1 MIRRVLERPCT
12 LAMLI
17 GFQFAFMVYFSFGG
31 LRSLASIFGR
41 SSEPSFDYSRTHD
54 VYTNLTRIQGTLHPG
69 TQDGGLPP
77 WCPEKSPYLVGP
89 ITVTFSRVPTFQRI
103 KEKNRL
109 VTRGGMYRPPNC
121 ESRHRTAIII
131 PHRNRETHL
140 RHLLYYLHPFLQR
153 QQLRYGIYIIHQAGN
168 ATFNRA
174 KLLNV
179 GVKEAMRDEDWDC
192 LFLHDVDLIPENDH
206 NLYVC
211 DPWSPKHASVAMNKF
226 SYSLPYPQYFG
237 GVSAVTPEQYMK
249 MNGFPN
255 EYWGWG
261 GEDDDIAT
269 RVRLAGMKISRPP
282 VSVGHYKMVKH
293 KGDRGNEEN
302 PHRFDLLI
310 RTQRMWTQD
319 GMNSLSYT
327 LLSKELEPLYTNI
340 TVDIGMDPRSQKPL
354 RTRGPTPPPDQ
365 SKSNNVTANASTRG
379 KLTVVVQSSINA
391 TAMESKKRETPI
403 NAVDRAAKS
412 NDPKKLKR
420 EKKGAKATPG
430 PNKIE
435 EEVQAADSP
444 AISGLSQHSPKKRR
458 PRSAHLEPREDSERA
473 IKKTDDEIQRHRAE
487 SGGFRDD
494 VQNRPL
500 NQTSHSRPPTLES
513 EKQVR
518 MKTKNI

>member
-1 MIRRVLERPCT
+1 MIRRFLERPCT

-41 SSEPSFDYSRTHD
+41 SSEPSFDYTRTHD
-54 VYTNLTRIQGTLHPG
+54 VYTNLTRLQATLHPR
-69 TQDGGLPP
+69 TQVEGLLP
-77 WCPEKSPYLVGP
+77 WCPEKSPYLLGP
-89 ITVTFSRVPTFQRI
+89 ISVTFSRVPTVRRI
-103 KEKNRL
+103 QEKNPMVRA
-109 VTRGGMYRPPNC
+109 GGRYQPPNC
-121 ESRHRTAIII
+121 ESQHKTAVII

-153 QQLRYGIYIIHQAGN
+153 QQLHYGIYIIHQSGN
-168 ATFNRA
+168 STFNRA

-179 GVKEAMRDEDWDC
+179 GVKEAMKDEDWDC

-206 NLYVC
+206 NLYIC

-269 RVRLAGMKISRPP
+269 RVRLAGMKIARPP

-319 GMNSLSYT
+319 GMNSLTYN
-327 LLSKELEPLYTNI
+327 LLSKELEALYTNL
-340 TVDIGMDPRSQKPL
+340 TVDIGVDPRSQKPL
-354 RTRGPTPPPDQ
+354 RTRGPTPPPVKHH
-365 SKSNNVTANASTRG
+365 SSNHSSSTGSTRG
-379 KLTVVVQSSINA
+379 KLTVSIQSSTNNSTAEAERKGTAEAAA
-391 TAMESKKRETPI
+391 TVPSKRVRREDQDSKPTAAPQGRDTPDSMKKKRQRSWKDTTPI
-403 NAVDRAAKS
+403 EQED
-412 NDPKKLKR
+412 
-420 EKKGAKATPG
+420 G
-430 PNKIE
+430 P
-435 EEVQAADSP
+435 
-444 AISGLSQHSPKKRR
+444 RR
-458 PRSAHLEPREDSERA
+458 PRNQTARGGPGAAHL
-473 IKKTDDEIQRHRAE
+473 
-487 SGGFRDD
+487 
-494 VQNRPL
+494 
-500 NQTSHSRPPTLES
+500 
-513 EKQVR
+513 
-518 MKTKNI
+518 